1 MMMKR
6 FLPALLASAALTLTL
21 ASCNDESPNSGASS
35 SSDDDVA
42 TTTLPP
48 LPPPVDTTGG
58 KKAPAPAAN
67 SVNRELNAQNATE
80 DIKKMQE
87 QL

>member
-21 ASCNDESPNSGASS
+21 AACSSPDGNPTSTE
-35 SSDDDVA
+35 DDVA
-42 TTTLPP
+42 TVPLPP
-48 LPPPVDTTGG
+48 LPPAVDTTGG

-67 SVNRELNAQNATE
+67 SVNRELSAQNATE
-80 DIKKMQE
+80 DIKKMQP

>member
-6 FLPALLASAALTLTL
+6 FLPALLASAALTLAL
-21 ASCNDESPNSGASS
+21 SSCNDESPTGGPSAST
-35 SSDDDVA
+35 DDDVA
-42 TTTLPP
+42 TAPLPP
-48 LPPPVDTTGG
+48 LPAVPDTAGG

-80 DIKKMQE
+80 DIKKMQ
-87 QL
+87 QQM